1 MRPALVRPARR
12 TARWAFRSLCLC
24 MALAACAPGGNLPP
38 IPDYRAQGYRL
49 GGGDQIR
56 IITFGEDQLTGEF
69 RVDDQGRIAVPL
81 LGSIVAAGL
90 SPQEL
95 ETSMAQALRK
105 RNLLRDPSVSVEVL
119 AYRPIFVLGE
129 VAKPGQYP
137 YQPGMTVLTAV
148 AIAGGFTYR
157 GVQDYVSVIR
167 TTGGN
172 SVEGKA
178 APGSFVAPGDVVKI
192 FERRF

>member
-1 MRPALVRPARR
+1 MRPAPARPAGRCFR
-12 TARWAFRSLCLC
+12 SALRSLCLC
-24 MALAACAPGGNLPP
+24 MALGACAPGGNLPP
-38 IPDYRAQGYRL
+38 LPDYRAQGYRL

-81 LGSIVAAGL
+81 LGGVVAAGL
-90 SPQEL
+90 TPQQL
-95 ETSMAQALRK
+95 EASMAQALRK

-157 GVQDYVSVIR
+157 GVQDYTSVIR
-167 TTGGN
+167 TTSGT
-172 SVEGKA
+172 SIEGKA
-178 APGSFVAPGDVVKI
+178 VPGAFVAPGDVIKI